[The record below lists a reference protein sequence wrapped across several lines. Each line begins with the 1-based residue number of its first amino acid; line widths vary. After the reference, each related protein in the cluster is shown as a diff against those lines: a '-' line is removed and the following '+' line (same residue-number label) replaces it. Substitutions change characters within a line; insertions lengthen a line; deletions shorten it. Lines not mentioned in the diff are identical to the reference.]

1 MSTIDTLL
9 DKAINNGD
17 IVLTIDEPTREIRY
31 TGELL
36 LGVEGDCQ
44 AEKIYFEAPKIV
56 GNFIDLQAESTLIY
70 VDFKNAEGEPYFI
83 ECGDREYH
91 EDTDTVSFS
100 WLLTERVTVEKG
112 TVKFRVCVKTDEDEP
127 KEWHTSIFTGK
138 ILEGIN
144 VEGKSPEIVPDET
157 ITTYQLIEEIKALQA
172 RLADIEKYADSVV
185 NNAIT
190 SKGYITEDAANAT
203 FVTQAEAD
211 THVTKTEAENF
222 VTQEELDADK
232 KSISDSI
239 STLNDEITS
248 LSSDLSNQTAY
259 TCLKTIAGT
268 APELAQDLTE
278 YLENDNIHELL
289 ITVRTTMG
297 GEVIINNNE
306 FTLGSISKQV
316 TDDVTYTKIVLNKTS
331 NHMHIWDVGGNIFP
345 TSVEQAYQYNHLII
359 TQNGSSEDYPSF
371 SIYGR

>member
-100 WLLTERVTVEKG
+100 WLLTERVAVKKG

-190 SKGYITEDAANAT
+190 SKGYITEAAANAT
-203 FVTQAEAD
+203 FATQADAEN
-211 THVTKTEAENF
+211 HVTKEEAENF
-222 VTQEELDADK
+222 ATQDNIKNHVTKAQATQYCL
-232 KSISDSI
+232 
-239 STLNDEITS
+239 LNDVQTS
-248 LSSDLSNQTAY
+248 DYTDGVFPLEDYLTANY
-259 TCLKTIAGT
+259 
-268 APELAQDLTE
+268 
-278 YLENDNIHELL
+278 NELL
-289 ITVRTTMG
+289 LVVVTSGQGEIILANRYNPTGFDFITKEVSGTNNVTKVVCQLCDQE
-297 GEVIINNNE
+297 GERYI
-306 FTLGSISKQV
+306 
-316 TDDVTYTKIVLNKTS
+316 
-331 NHMHIWDVGGNIFP
+331 IWDVGGVI
-345 TSVEQAYQYNHLII
+345 
-359 TQNGSSEDYPSF
+359 YPSINLEAIIHD
-371 SIYGR
+371 SIRFTGPNSARIMVFGR

>member
-44 AEKIYFEAPKIV
+44 AEKIYFEAPKTV

-100 WLLTERVTVEKG
+100 WLLTERVAVEKG

-157 ITTYQLIEEIKALQA
+157 ITTYQLIEEIKVLQA

-203 FVTQAEAD
+203 FATQADAAN
-211 THVTKTEAENF
+211 HVTKEDAEDFATKNDIKNHITKAQATKYL
-222 VTQEELDADK
+222 V
-232 KSISDSI
+232 
-239 STLNDEITS
+239 LNDIQTNDYTDGVFPLEDYLNGNYNEVMLVIITS
-248 LSSDLSNQTAY
+248 GNGEIQVINRYNPENWPKVTKEVSGNNTVTKVLCTLCNQH
-259 TCLKTIAGT
+259 G
-268 APELAQDLTE
+268 D
-278 YLENDNIHELL
+278 
-289 ITVRTTMG
+289 G
-297 GEVIINNNE
+297 II
-306 FTLGSISKQV
+306 V
-316 TDDVTYTKIVLNKTS
+316 
-331 NHMHIWDVGGNIFP
+331 WDVGGVI
-345 TSVEQAYQYNHLII
+345 
-359 TQNGSSEDYPSF
+359 YPSISPEAVIQDSVRF
-371 SIYGR
+371 TGSNSARVMVFGR

>member
-44 AEKIYFEAPKIV
+44 AEKIYFEAPKTV

-70 VDFKNAEGEPYFI
+70 VDFKTAEGEPYFI

-100 WLLTERVTVEKG
+100 WLLTERVAVKKG

-157 ITTYQLIEEIKALQA
+157 ITTYKLMEEVKALQA
-172 RLADIEKYADSVV
+172 RLADIEAYADSVV
-185 NNAIT
+185 NTAIA
-190 SKGYITEDAANAT
+190 SYNYIPREDATELFVNQDEYNEYTMNTQKTIDEIFEVSIPNLNNQTGYTHYASVTLTAPDAVIDLSTYFDKENDHGHVNELMIIIRTKGETHFGIINPDSANAA
-203 FVTQAEAD
+203 VEKD
-211 THVTKTEAENF
+211 V
-222 VTQEELDADK
+222 
-232 KSISDSI
+232 
-239 STLNDEITS
+239 
-248 LSSDLSNQTAY
+248 SS
-259 TCLKTIAGT
+259 G
-268 APELAQDLTE
+268 
-278 YLENDNIHELL
+278 
-289 ITVRTTMG
+289 
-297 GEVIINNNE
+297 IN
-306 FTLGSISKQV
+306 
-316 TDDVTYTKIVLNKTS
+316 YTKVSLNIIRDK
-331 NHMHIWDVGGNIFP
+331 NMHIWDLAGNVFP
-345 TSVEQAYQYNHLII
+345 TSVEEAYTYTHLLINRFG
-359 TQNGSSEDYPSF
+359 TSDEYPSY